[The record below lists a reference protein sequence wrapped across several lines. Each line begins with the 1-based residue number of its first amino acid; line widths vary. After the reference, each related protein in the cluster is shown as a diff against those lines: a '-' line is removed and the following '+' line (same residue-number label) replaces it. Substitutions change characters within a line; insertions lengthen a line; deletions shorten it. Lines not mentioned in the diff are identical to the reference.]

1 VTERVLGKT
10 EELYILVNLIKSPL
24 LSAKFLRKN
33 LADILSQGERRKTRD
48 KNFPICGYE
57 KSESISAQLIS

>member
-24 LSAKFLRKN
+24 LSARILRKIQ
-33 LADILSQGERRKTRD
+33 ADILSRRERRK
-48 KNFPICGYE
+48 I
-57 KSESISAQLIS
+57 